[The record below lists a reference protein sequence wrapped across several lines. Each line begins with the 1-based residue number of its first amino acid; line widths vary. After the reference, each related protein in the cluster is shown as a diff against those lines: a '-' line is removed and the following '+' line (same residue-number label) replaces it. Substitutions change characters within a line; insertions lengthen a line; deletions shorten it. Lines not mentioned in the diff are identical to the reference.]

1 MAGEIILITG
11 GARSG
16 KSGFA
21 QRLADEMGGPV
32 TYVAT
37 ATASDEEMTARI
49 AKHRADRPAT
59 WRTVETYRQL
69 DQILAGVEGAVLV
82 DCLTL
87 MTTNL
92 MMDAGLDYDTADRE
106 ALEAVE
112 GQVRGEVSHL
122 LRWGRA
128 RSGRLILVSNE
139 LGMGLVPVYRF
150 GRVFRDIAGRVNQQ
164 AAEAAD
170 RVVLMV
176 SGIPV
181 TIKGVRA

>member
-1 MAGEIILITG
+1 MGEMILVTG

-16 KSGFA
+16 KSRYA
-21 QRLADEMGGPV
+21 QMLASEMGGPV

-37 ATASDEEMTARI
+37 ATASDEEMAARI
-49 AKHRADRPAT
+49 AKHRADRPAS
-59 WRTVETYRQL
+59 WRTVEAYRQL
-69 DQILAGVEGAVLV
+69 DRALAGVEGAVLV

-92 MMDAGLDYDTADRE
+92 MMDADLDYDTADQR
-106 ALEAVE
+106 ALQAVE
-112 GQVRGEVSHL
+112 DDVQDQVSHL

-128 RSGRLILVSNE
+128 RPGRLILVSNE

-181 TIKGVRA
+181 TIKGVGA

>member
-1 MAGEIILITG
+1 MGEIILVTG

-16 KSGFA
+16 KSGHA
-21 QRLADEMGGPV
+21 QRLAGEVGGAV

-37 ATASDEEMTARI
+37 ATVSDAEMAARI
-49 AKHRADRPAT
+49 AKHRADRPASWST
-59 WRTVETYRQL
+59 LEAYRDL
-69 DQILAGVEGAVLV
+69 DRALTGVEGTVLV

-106 ALEAVE
+106 ALDAVE
-112 GQVRGEVSHL
+112 EQVHGEVARL
-122 LRWGRA
+122 LRWGRE

-164 AAEAAD
+164 AAQAAD

-181 TIKGVRA
+181 TIKGAVP